1 MPFYKFIQKIVIGDN
16 TPPVMDKVCEMDITK
31 DADKLQVNTIVT
43 WPEVNAWDEVDG
55 SVL

>member
-1 MPFYKFIQKIVIGDN
+1 
-16 TPPVMDKVCEMDITK
+16 MDKVCEMDITK

>member
-1 MPFYKFIQKIVIGDN
+1 MDN
-16 TPPVMDKVCEMDITK
+16 VCGRDIFK

-43 WPEVNAWDEVDG
+43 WPEDNAWDEVDG